1 MIWALA
7 FTILLKLLG
16 GGTTFVVPKLD
27 NYVKKHVVD
36 DTRKKEVLSML
47 KVAKKERK
55 ATLKKDGKL
64 LKKLQKL
71 SKSRTSK
78 QADFDLL
85 YEEVLQSDT
94 KSQNENI
101 KVNQESQKIIT
112 VDEWSAI
119 MTDVGKNLIK
129 TDKKRTK
136 TLKKVEKKFV
146 KWQNNIKKGIS
157 DADKRIKA
165 VEAVEELKIIYL
177 KNYKMI
183 QEEMVNKNSII
194 YKYKAS
200 DTEIMALQK
209 EFLQLVEEVYDTNTS
224 THFKLVELSTP
235 EEWKKVK

>member
-16 GGTTFVVPKLD
+16 GGSTFVVPKLD
-27 NYVKKHVVD
+27 NYVKKYVVD
-36 DTRKKEVLSML
+36 DTRKKEVLDML

-55 ATLKKDGKL
+55 VTLKKDKKL
-64 LKKLQKL
+64 LKELRKL
-71 SKSRTSK
+71 SESRTST
-78 QADFDLL
+78 QADFDML

-94 KSQNENI
+94 KSQNANI
-101 KVNQESQKIIT
+101 KVNQESQELIT
-112 VDEWSAI
+112 SDEWSTI
-119 MTDVGKNLIK
+119 MIDVAKNLDK

-157 DADKRIKA
+157 DVEKRKMA
-165 VEAVEELKIIYL
+165 MEAVEDLKITYL
-177 KNYKMI
+177 KNYKII

-200 DTEIMALQK
+200 ESEIMSLQK
-209 EFLQLVEEVYDTNTS
+209 EFMELIKEVYDTNTS